1 MTDAQIAQLGDPS
14 SFVSDILNNTKES
27 SVDEY
32 LDGLDGPSEDELS
45 DLNAE
50 NDLDSEEM
58 E

>member
-14 SFVSDILNNTKES
+14 SFVSNILNNTNEN

-32 LDGLDGPSEDELS
+32 LDGLDGPSEEDIS